1 MAQLPCDGR
10 YGVLEGVARGEEDL
24 PLHVLKVG
32 VGGGFLRSKERG
44 VR

>member
-1 MAQLPCDGR
+1 MTQLPCDGR
-10 YGVLEGVARGEEDL
+10 YGVLKGVARGEDL

-32 VGGGFLRSKERG
+32 VGGGVLRSKERG